1 MHFTPYMSI
10 DFYKVKK
17 HCLITITP
25 IFFFLFKPTGRLTI
39 SKMASISRGY
49 WVTLYNKTCYNPPA
63 LLLPTVLVN
72 IIVVVVYFYPCLRIR
87 YPEFILVV
95 IIVVSEARY
104 KKLHS
109 ASHCKVSEW
118 VGVVDTASSYE
129 PKGRGF
135 ESRLVS
141 YFFSSPFFRAIVWIL
156 LKSSRKSRDIKYIL
170 YMQLRKAHCVEL
182 NWQPIL

>member
-1 MHFTPYMSI
+1 MQHKI
-10 DFYKVKK
+10 KLRKK
-17 HCLITITP
+17 HEHKSAVLHP
-25 IFFFLFKPTGRLTI
+25 MIFKG
-39 SKMASISRGY
+39 
-49 WVTLYNKTCYNPPA
+49 YNPPA
-63 LLLPTVLVN
+63 LLLPTILVN

-109 ASHCKVSEW
+109 TSHQKISEW

-135 ESRLVS
+135 ESRLV
-141 YFFSSPFFRAIVWIL
+141 FFFLHTFFVPL
-156 LKSSRKSRDIKYIL
+156 SGYCSKVQDNL
-170 YMQLRKAHCVEL
+170 ET
-182 NWQPIL
+182 